1 MAEQKSTNKKL
12 KILVGMTGRIDSTIA
27 AYLLKKQGHD
37 VVGIGIVF
45 GRTES
50 EDDQDDVAAKA
61 AQAAKEA
68 KDKSSSKKKNNE
80 EAEVKKKAEF
90 VGVYQLSKVEEV
102 KKICDSI
109 DIPFYAVDATK
120 KYQAQITDPL
130 VGARIGGQLFSPK
143 VHCNKLIF
151 ETLIEKMDKLG
162 ADMVAS
168 GHYAKV
174 IKNLNNGEFNLYVAN
189 DIENDQSY
197 LLSQLEQDQLSKIL
211 FPLAEM
217 RKQEVEK
224 IKEMINV
231 KVIDK
236 YSGIKDIMKHPK
248 IVEFVEDQMP
258 GSLKKEGPM
267 IEYKNESMMGDH
279 EGIHKFFLGEK
290 EIKTKQGT
298 LLDKSLV
305 ISKINYGGGV
315 VYLSYDHEL
324 FFKYISL
331 KNVSYSGTF
340 DLTKPIEVFIQ
351 TEEFG
356 KKLKGIFY
364 MKNNNSAFI
373 ELAKS
378 EEGLLHKGQYV
389 TLFNRSGLGGKII
402 GGGDVMTS
410 GNLVKGAIKS
420 QPEKYDDDDESE
432 ENIDIYEFKF

>member
-27 AYLLKKQGHD
+27 AYLLKKQGHE
-37 VVGIGIVF
+37 VIGIGIVF

-50 EDDQDDVAAKA
+50 DDDQDDVAAKA
-61 AQAAKEA
+61 AQAAKEK
-68 KDKSSSKKKNNE
+68 KDKKDKDKKDDSQE
-80 EAEVKKKAEF
+80 KKRADF

-120 KYQAQITDPL
+120 KYQDKITDPL
-130 VGARIGGQLFSPK
+130 VGARIGGHLFSPK

-174 IKNLNNGEFNLYVAN
+174 IKNLNNGEYNLYVAN
-189 DIENDQSY
+189 DVENDQSY
-197 LLSQLEQDQLSKIL
+197 LLSQLDQNQLGKIL

-231 KVIDK
+231 NVIDK

-248 IVEFVEDQMP
+248 MVAFVEDHMAD
-258 GSLKKEGPM
+258 SLKKEGPM

-279 EGIHKFFLGEK
+279 EGIHKFFLGESD
-290 EIKTKQGT
+290 IKSKQGT
-298 LLDKSLV
+298 MLDKHLV
-305 ISKINYGGGV
+305 VSKIGYGGGII
-315 VYLSYDHEL
+315 YLSYDHEL
-324 FFKYISL
+324 FFKYVSL
-331 KNVSYSGTF
+331 KNVAYSGTF
-340 DLTKPIEVFIQ
+340 DLTRPIEVFIQ

-356 KKLKGIFY
+356 KKLKGTYYI
-364 MKNNNSAFI
+364 KNNGSAFI

-378 EEGLLHKGQYV
+378 EEGLLHKGQHV
-389 TLFNRSGLGGKII
+389 TLFNRSGLGGKVI
-402 GGGDVMTS
+402 GGGDVVVS
-410 GNLVKGAIKS
+410 GNLKNGTIKS
-420 QPEKYDDDDESE
+420 LPEKYDDDDESE
-432 ENIDIYEFKF
+432 ENVDIYEFKF